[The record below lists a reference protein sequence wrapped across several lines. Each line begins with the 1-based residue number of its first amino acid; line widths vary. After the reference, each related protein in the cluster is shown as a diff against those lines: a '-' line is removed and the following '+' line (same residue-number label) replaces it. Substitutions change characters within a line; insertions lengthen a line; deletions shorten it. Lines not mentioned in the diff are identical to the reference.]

1 MTPKTDNAVILV
13 LQQFLINYLGLFYW
27 IESLLE
33 VTLLNV

>member
-1 MTPKTDNAVILV
+1 MTPKIDNAAILV
-13 LQQFLINYLGLFYW
+13 FQQFLINYLGSFYW